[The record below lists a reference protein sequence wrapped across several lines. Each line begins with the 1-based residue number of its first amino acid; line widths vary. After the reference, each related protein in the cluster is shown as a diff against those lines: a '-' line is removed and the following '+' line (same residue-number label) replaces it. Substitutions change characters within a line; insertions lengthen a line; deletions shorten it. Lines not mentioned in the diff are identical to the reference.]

1 MISDIFANNPEG
13 IEAVSPSR
21 QPLGKEYLCF
31 SVDHK
36 IVKFQNNSV
45 CHRDISLICYF
56 FSLMQDLAF
65 GMTYKHKN
73 VCNGEGDF
81 PVCIC
86 IRIFFLQSLN

>member
-21 QPLGKEYLCF
+21 QPLGEEYLCF

-45 CHRDISLICYF
+45 YHRDISLICYF
-56 FSLMQDLAF
+56 LA
-65 GMTYKHKN
+65 
-73 VCNGEGDF
+73 
-81 PVCIC
+81 
-86 IRIFFLQSLN
+86 